1 MNTEWCSRR
10 YAALAGAES
19 YGQLVA
25 QKFGRRGSVLLQCA
39 IAVHV
44 SGVMVGYNGE
54 ALWFWRRSATRN
66 CAPGRSRQIRQHVF
80 TVGS

>member
-1 MNTEWCSRR
+1 
-10 YAALAGAES
+10 
-19 YGQLVA
+19 VA

-54 ALWFWRRSATRN
+54 RARVAGRAALLRLLR
-66 CAPGRSRQIRQHVF
+66 VL
-80 TVGS
+80 